1 MLNSVSA
8 IKRIIK
14 QIWFIF
20 EPKERLEALKVFI
33 AMIFVALLELLGVS
47 VIYSFISALLSPEL
61 LRGIWYSKW
70 IFCVIP
76 NIEYNHVIVILGIE
90 LILIYIIKN
99 ALALFFTYIQ
109 LSFSG
114 RFQENESTRMLSA
127 YLHRPYQFFLNTNSG
142 AILRGINEDTNSVYF
157 ILIFMFQLCSEIV
170 TIAVLSIY
178 LVIIDTI
185 MALSILGIAMVC
197 FLLMF
202 IFLKKRIKK
211 SGRARRKALA
221 ERNKYSYQAIM
232 GVKEIFVLRKRDFF
246 EEKYRS
252 SARDFAKTTI
262 ADGFYSE
269 CPNRIIEGVCIAG
282 FVGIVCVR
290 VLCGVDMNV
299 FIPIV
304 SSFAVVAFK
313 ILPELSKVSS
323 RVNRIIFHQP
333 GLQHFY
339 DNVSRCPK
347 SRFNNKSINKVNINK
362 KNVYDNFTKEL
373 ILDSV
378 QFKYP
383 NSMDIQIKDIN
394 INIHKGESVAII
406 GPSGGGKTTLANIIL
421 GLLRPVEGKVLL
433 DGKDIYEDDVD
444 ISKIIGFVPQD
455 VFLLDDT
462 IKNNIAFGVDENNI
476 EDNII
481 WDLLEQ
487 AQLKD
492 FVSSL
497 PNGLNT
503 IVGEKGIRFSGGQR
517 QRIAIARAL
526 YNNPSIIIFDEA
538 TSALDSDTESAI
550 IESIEQLKGKIT
562 LIIIAHRINTI
573 KNCDRIY
580 EVKNGKASIK
590 NYKEVFK

>member
-1 MLNSVSA
+1 MLKSISS

-20 EPKERLEALKVFI
+20 EPKERADAFKVFV

-61 LRGIWYSKW
+61 LHGIWYSKW
-70 IFCVIP
+70 IFWMIP
-76 NIEYNHVIVILGIE
+76 DIEYNHVIVILGIE

-99 ALALFFTYIQ
+99 ILALFFTYIQ

-114 RFQENESTRMLSA
+114 TFQENESTRMLSA
-127 YLHRPYQFFLNTNSG
+127 YLHRPYQFFLDTNSG
-142 AILRGINEDTNSVYF
+142 EILRGINEDTNSVYF
-157 ILIFMFQLCSEIV
+157 VLICIFQLCSEIV

-185 MALSILGIAMVC
+185 MALSILGIALVC
-197 FLLMF
+197 FLLMLF
-202 IFLKKRIKK
+202 FFKKRIKK
-211 SGRARRKALA
+211 SGRARRVALA

-232 GVKEIFVLRKRDFF
+232 GVKEIFVLKKREFF
-246 EEKYRS
+246 EDKYRN
-252 SARDFAKTTI
+252 SAREYAKATI
-262 ADGFYSE
+262 TDGFFSE
-269 CPNRIIEGVCIAG
+269 CPNRIIEGVCIGG

-299 FIPIV
+299 FIPVV

-323 RVNRIIFHQP
+323 RINRIIFYQP

-339 DNVSRCPK
+339 DNVSRCLE
-347 SRFNNKSINKVNINK
+347 SGYNNKSSNKVNINK
-362 KNVYDNFTKEL
+362 KNICANFSKEL

-378 QFKYP
+378 GFKYP
-383 NSMDIQIKDIN
+383 NSRDIQIKDIN
-394 INIHKGESVAII
+394 INISKGESVAII

-444 ISKIIGFVPQD
+444 ISRIIGFVPQD

-476 EDNII
+476 EDNTI
-481 WDLLEQ
+481 WELLEQ
-487 AQLKD
+487 AQLKE
-492 FVSSL
+492 FVSNL

-503 IVGEKGIRFSGGQR
+503 LVGEKGIRFSGGQR

-550 IESIEQLKGKIT
+550 IESIEQLKNSKT
-562 LIIIAHRINTI
+562 LIIIAHRLNTI
-573 KNCDRIY
+573 KNCDKIY
-580 EVKNGKASIK
+580 EIKDGKAREKNKEDIIK
-590 NYKEVFK
+590 